1 MQVFTCMFFD
11 VVLEKKKLLL
21 SGGVTKGWDMII
33 SADRQCLFAVRGL
46 FLLKTTMT
54 GALVFCNSVK
64 MPTCFGINRIITVR

>member
-21 SGGVTKGWDMII
+21 SGGVTMGWDMII

-54 GALVFCNSVK
+54 GALVFW
-64 MPTCFGINRIITVR
+64 